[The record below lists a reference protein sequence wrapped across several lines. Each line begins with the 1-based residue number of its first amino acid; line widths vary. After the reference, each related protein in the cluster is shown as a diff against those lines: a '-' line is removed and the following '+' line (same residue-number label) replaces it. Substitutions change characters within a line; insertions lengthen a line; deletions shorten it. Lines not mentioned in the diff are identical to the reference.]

1 MGKNITLILLQ
12 ICPMAQLKTNI
23 DLSSYH
29 TFGLPHKTDAL
40 FEYESEKELIH
51 FLKTESRKYKNLMPI
66 GSGSNLLFTKT
77 YHGCLLHNLNQHIK
91 ITDKNATH
99 TFVQTGGGLEWDD
112 FVAWTVEHNLY
123 GLENLSLIPGT
134 TGATPVQNIGAYGVE
149 VRLFIKSLEAI
160 EIATGKKYTFS
171 NADCRFGYRDS
182 IFKNEWRN
190 RFVVI
195 SVTYQLLNKPQF
207 NVNYGSL
214 KQEIDRLGPLNQE
227 NVRKAVINIRN
238 SKLPDP
244 DVTGNAG
251 SFFKNPVVTQAAAN
265 NLLRQFPA
273 MPHYPAEDSSVKL
286 AAGWL
291 IDQCGLKGYQ
301 TEKGAGIHD
310 KQALVLI
317 NKGAQNGADILE
329 LARYVQT
336 KVKKQ
341 FDIEL
346 EPEATIL

>member
-1 MGKNITLILLQ
+1 MSQLI
-12 ICPMAQLKTNI
+12 KNI

-51 FLKTESRKYKNLMPI
+51 FLKTESHKFKNLMPI
-66 GSGSNLLFTKT
+66 GSGSNLLFTQT
-77 YHGCLLHNLNQHIK
+77 YHGCLLHNRDLHIK
-91 ITDKNATH
+91 VTDRNETH
-99 TFVQTGGGLEWDD
+99 TLVQTGGGLDWDD
-112 FVAWTVEHNLY
+112 FVAWTVAQKLY

-149 VRLFIKSLEAI
+149 VRSFIKSLEAI

-190 RFVVI
+190 RFVVT
-195 SVTYQLLNKPQF
+195 SVIYQLLNAPQF

-214 KQEIDRLGPLNQE
+214 KQEIDRLGSLNQE

-251 SFFKNPVVTQAAAN
+251 SFFKNPVVTQTTASK
-265 NLLRQFPA
+265 LLEQFPA
-273 MPHYPAEDSSVKL
+273 MPNYPAEDSSVKL

-301 TEKGAGIHD
+301 TQKGAGIHD

-317 NKGAQNGADILE
+317 NKGAQNGKDILE
-329 LARYVQT
+329 LARYVQAR
-336 KVKKQ
+336 VKSQ
-341 FDIEL
+341 FGIEL

>member
-1 MGKNITLILLQ
+1 M
-12 ICPMAQLKTNI
+12 PQLKTNI

-40 FEYESEKELIH
+40 FDFESEQELIH
-51 FLKTESRKYKNLMPI
+51 FLKTESPNFKNLMPI

-77 YHGCLLHNLNQHIK
+77 YNGCLLHNRNQSIK
-91 ITDKNATH
+91 ITDTNDAH
-99 TFVQTGGGLEWDD
+99 TCVKTGGGLDWDD
-112 FVAWTVEHNLY
+112 FVAWTVEHRLY

-149 VRLFIKSLEAI
+149 VRSYIKSLEAI
-160 EIATGKKYTFS
+160 ELATGKKHTFN

-190 RFVVI
+190 RFMVTT
-195 SVTYQLLNKPQF
+195 VTYQLLNEPQF

-214 KQEIDRLGPLNQE
+214 KEEVARLGKLNQK
-227 NVRKAVINIRN
+227 NVRNAVINIRN

-244 DVTGNAG
+244 KITGNAG
-251 SFFKNPVVTQAAAN
+251 SFFKNPVVSKSLAKK
-265 NLLRQFPA
+265 LLARFTA
-273 MPHYPAEDSSVKL
+273 MPHYNADNGQIKL

-291 IDQCGLKGYQ
+291 IDHCGLKGYQ

-317 NKGAQNGADILE
+317 NNGAKNGSDILD
-329 LARYVQT
+329 LARYVQA
-336 KVKKQ
+336 KVKEQ
-341 FDIEL
+341 FGIEL